1 MLNEFKINKV
11 DKYIY
16 MKNTY
21 KIDVIICLYV
31 DDMLI
36 LDNNDH
42 IIKSTNKILTKKFD
56 MKKLGVVDV
65 ILWI

>member
-1 MLNEFKINKV
+1 LLNEFKINKV

>member
-1 MLNEFKINKV
+1 LLNEFKINKV

-16 MKNTY
+16 MINTY

>member
-65 ILWI
+65 IL